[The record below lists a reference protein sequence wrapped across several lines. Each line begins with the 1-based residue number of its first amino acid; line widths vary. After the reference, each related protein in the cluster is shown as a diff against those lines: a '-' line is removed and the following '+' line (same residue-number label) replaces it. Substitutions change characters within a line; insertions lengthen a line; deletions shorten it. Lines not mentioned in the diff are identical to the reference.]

1 VSLTPARASPR
12 RLVKAQ
18 PDERGCAPRSG
29 TFPDGSPRQDWAV
42 WVVKRLPATG
52 WTRVAELRSVKED
65 DTSAS
70 FVPDD
75 RFGHRLAFDQSGET
89 LAVAAPCDGSD
100 ETRHHRH
107 AEQPDAA
114 LLGRGV
120 HL

>member
-52 WTRVAELRSVKED
+52 WTRVAELR
-65 DTSAS
+65 
-70 FVPDD
+70 
-75 RFGHRLAFDQSGET
+75 ET

-100 ETRHHRH
+100 ET
-107 AEQPDAA
+107 
-114 LLGRGV
+114 
-120 HL
+120 